1 MMHERVSECECECE
15 CESESVLWAQYP
27 DVLAPDRAVR
37 TVASLEETKAE
48 SIARMV
54 DGTTF
59 DLGRKSQWLSLVSKD
74 LWG

>member
-1 MMHERVSECECECE
+1 MMHERVSESDS
-15 CESESVLWAQYP
+15 ESESVLWTQYP

-37 TVASLEETKAE
+37 TVASLEEAKAE
-48 SIARMV
+48 SIARVV